1 MDFSI
6 STQGHGDVLDITS
19 VIQDKINEQ
28 EMANGAVLVFVPG
41 STAAITT
48 IEYENGVIQD
58 LVGVLNKIAPP
69 GADYKHHVKWGDN
82 NGDAHIKAGI
92 IGPSLIIPFEDKKLL
107 LGTWQQIVL
116 ADFDEKTRQ
125 RKIIIKII
133 KTN

>member
-1 MDFSI
+1 MEFSI
-6 STQGHGDVLDITS
+6 STQGHGDVLDISS
-19 VIQDKINEQ
+19 VVQDKIKEQ
-28 EMANGAVLVFVPG
+28 EMASGAVLIFVPG

-58 LVGVLNKIAPP
+58 LVEILNKIAPP
-69 GADYKHHVKWGDN
+69 GAEYKHHARWGDN
-82 NGDAHIKAGI
+82 NGDAHVKAGI
-92 IGPSLIIPFEDKKLL
+92 IGPSLTVPFENKELL

-116 ADFDEKTRQ
+116 VDFDEKSRQ